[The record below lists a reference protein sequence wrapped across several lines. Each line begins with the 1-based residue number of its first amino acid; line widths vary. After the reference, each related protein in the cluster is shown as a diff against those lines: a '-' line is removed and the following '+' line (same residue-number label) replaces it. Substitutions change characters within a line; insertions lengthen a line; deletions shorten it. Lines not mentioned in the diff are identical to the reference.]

1 MANVKSKYVNLNI
14 TMDIFIVN
22 PYDTVSNYSATSY
35 DGTKYIL
42 TWDSQGSSK
51 NQFHILSNVLDVNQ
65 FHWFAIGK

>member
-22 PYDTVSNYSATSY
+22 PYDTVSNSTATSY